1 MPDLEMNVSMLKCP
15 ICDLNHNY
23 KVKVEY
29 GEVKDTKSEST
40 SVYYNKFMTTKKIG
54 EKIVEVEV
62 FEIDAF
68 CQKNGIPFRIIVDP
82 ILPTGTTPTK
92 FTVSAGT

>member
-1 MPDLEMNVSMLKCP
+1 MTELEFNVSMLKCP

-29 GEVKDTKSEST
+29 TESKSSPADTSSI
-40 SVYYNKFMTTKKIG
+40 YYNTFATTKKNAD
-54 EKIVEVEV
+54 KIVDVQV

-82 ILPTGTTPTK
+82 PLPPGTSPTK
-92 FTVSAGT
+92 FTVTSSA